1 MVEDGICVLESM
13 DGVDEVPLDVSMVFS
28 CNLSNVKIFY

>member
-13 DGVDEVPLDVSMVFS
+13 DGVDEVPLDVSMVLFY
-28 CNLSNVKIFY
+28 NLSNVKRV

>member
-13 DGVDEVPLDVSMVFS
+13 DGVDEVPIDVSMVLS
-28 CNLSNVKIFY
+28 CNLSNMKRVY